1 MLLIAVF
8 TFTSVG
14 GAQAQSTPQKAYSVN
29 EVKDNDK
36 DHIQTNWEGKMY
48 DMVLVNDKM
57 TSFSVNDEKIPSSKW
72 SEYSSIIA
80 DIREQLKQDS
90 IQAAEDR
97 AQAAKD
103 RANAKLDQQQANRDR
118 EQADKD
124 REQANRDRQ
133 QADRDRA
140 QARLDQ
146 VQAVKNRSQ
155 AGLDRQQAA
164 KDRIHAEEDRRVM
177 KNMIAELV
185 NDHIISNEQELH
197 HLVFNSDEMIINGK
211 KQSNQ
216 VFKKFKE
223 KYPRFSNSNFSYSHD
238 SEKGTSVH
246 FNK

>member
-1 MLLIAVF
+1 MAVF
-8 TFTSVG
+8 TIISIA
-14 GAQAQSTPQKAYSVN
+14 GAQAQSTPQKTYSMH
-29 EVKDNDK
+29 EAKDNDK
-36 DHIQTNWEGKMY
+36 EHIQTNWKGKMY
-48 DMVLVNDKM
+48 DMVLVNDKL
-57 TSFSVNDEKIPSSKW
+57 TSFAVDGENIPSSKW
-72 SEYSSIIA
+72 NEYNGVIA
-80 DIREQLKQDS
+80 EIREQLRK
-90 IQAAEDR
+90 DR
-97 AQAAKD
+97 IQAAKD
-103 RANAKLDQQQANRDR
+103 RAQANVDRANARIDQQQANRDR
-118 EQADKD
+118 QQADKD

-146 VQAVKNRSQ
+146 AQAVKDRAQ
-155 AGLDRQQAA
+155 ADLDRQQSA
-164 KDRIHAEEDRRVM
+164 KDRIHAEEDRKVM

-238 SEKGTSVH
+238 SEKGTNVH